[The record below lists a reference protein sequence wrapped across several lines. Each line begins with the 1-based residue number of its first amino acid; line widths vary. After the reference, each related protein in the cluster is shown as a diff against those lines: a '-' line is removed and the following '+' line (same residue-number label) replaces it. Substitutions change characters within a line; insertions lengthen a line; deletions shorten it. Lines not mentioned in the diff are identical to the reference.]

1 VLRSRATSS
10 DPSGAFLQ
18 VRGSPLV
25 PFRHRSTGLTYF
37 GTKRPPV
44 HVPALRAAV
53 GSLDPGCDDVR
64 IAGRDDALGLQ
75 SVQADAYRPFRQP
88 GVANQRGYRRECA
101 CAVRPGMVG
110 QADQHELARAGR
122 PGRGRPGRVPR
133 LSAHEI
139 ASTLTGHPRLPPSPP
154 GRPPGPGLS
163 FGLIH
168 PGPEPFTGERGVPVR
183 PGQVCSRPVVDGAA
197 QSSKACEGATP
208 PWVQIPPPPP
218 TTHRRG
224 PRLGAPAAFPPW
236 HRRPDSCRRAAHL
249 EGTEC

>member
-10 DPSGAFLQ
+10 DPSRAFLQ

-25 PFRHRSTGLTYF
+25 PFRHRSTGLIYF

-75 SVQADAYRPFRQP
+75 SVQAGAYRPFRQP
-88 GVANQRGYRRECA
+88 GVADQRGYRRECA

-139 ASTLTGHPRLPPSPP
+139 ASTLTGHPPAAGKPTRSAVWTWSQFWSHSPLSRAVHWRTPSARLP
-154 GRPPGPGLS
+154 
-163 FGLIH
+163 
-168 PGPEPFTGERGVPVR
+168 R
-183 PGQVCSRPVVDGAA
+183 PGMLAA
-197 QSSKACEGATP
+197 EGGWGCA
-208 PWVQIPPPPP
+208 V
-218 TTHRRG
+218 
-224 PRLGAPAAFPPW
+224 
-236 HRRPDSCRRAAHL
+236 L
-249 EGTEC
+249 ESV